1 MQIFYIKYYCLIAD
15 TNFVKQRI
23 MRLELARSIGA
34 IIKRMLVCLIYSSEF
49 TKCQTKAQKN
59 SWRLKMLFRSVF
71 VTAYFSCLLPTRPAI
86 CILSFVNLFDFSSV
100 ELKLCIKT
108 IEVQISMTDQ
118 RIIFKANNQKKSMSK
133 TACLDHQS
141 LKACGKVFWCVS
153 ASTSYFRF
161 YNF

>member
-1 MQIFYIKYYCLIAD
+1 
-15 TNFVKQRI
+15 
-23 MRLELARSIGA
+23 
-34 IIKRMLVCLIYSSEF
+34 
-49 TKCQTKAQKN
+49 
-59 SWRLKMLFRSVF
+59 MLFRSVF
-71 VTAYFSCLLPTRPAI
+71 VTAYFSCLLPIRPAI

-141 LKACGKVFWCVS
+141 LKASGKVFGCVS
-153 ASTSYFRF
+153 TSTSYFRF

>member
-1 MQIFYIKYYCLIAD
+1 MLNLFSRVYEMSTRSVEK
-15 TNFVKQRI
+15 F
-23 MRLELARSIGA
+23 LE
-34 IIKRMLVCLIYSSEF
+34 
-49 TKCQTKAQKN
+49 
-59 SWRLKMLFRSVF
+59 LKMLFRSVF
-71 VTAYFSCLLPTRPAI
+71 VTAYFSCLLPIRPAI

-100 ELKLCIKT
+100 DLKLCIKT

-141 LKACGKVFWCVS
+141 LKASGKVFWCVS
-153 ASTSYFRF
+153 TSTSYFRF